1 MSFFKNGIWKYRRI
15 FYIKVVILIT
25 LISISLL
32 FLFLLTIPE
41 PPVIPDKRYIFLEV
55 KINWFLIVLL
65 AIFTLV
71 LTSLLIIL
79 TVNQYKD
86 FFRKKSIITER
97 SAHLTLEN
105 IFENENRK
113 SIIKKILQE
122 PGIHNNELLRQCN
135 LQKGQLQWH
144 LYVLLQY
151 RIIKKEKLGQYVSFF
166 PILSKK
172 EIKVMPSKLI
182 TKSKTSIKILN
193 LIEKNPGSN
202 SAMIAKGL
210 DMRRSS
216 VKYHVDKLVKLD
228 LIIIEKYNREIKL
241 YVNQKAFYKLKGV

>member
-1 MSFFKNGIWKYRRI
+1 MSFFKNGMWKYKWI
-15 FYIKVVILIT
+15 FYVKVVILIT

-32 FLFLLTIPE
+32 FLYLNIPE
-41 PPVIPDKRYIFLEV
+41 PPVKSDSRHFFHGVE
-55 KINWFLIVLL
+55 INWFLIILL
-65 AIFTLV
+65 AIFTLI

-79 TVNQYKD
+79 TVNQYFD
-86 FFRKKSIITER
+86 FVRKKSINTER

-113 SIIKKILQE
+113 KIIKKILQE

-144 LYVLLQY
+144 LYVLTQY
-151 RIIKKEKLGQYVSFF
+151 GIIKKEKLGQYVSFF

-172 EIKVMPSKLI
+172 EIKIMPSKLI
-182 TKSKTSIKILN
+182 TKSRTSIKILN

-202 SAMIAKGL
+202 SAMIAKVL
-210 DMRRSS
+210 NMRRSS
-216 VKYHVDKLVKLD
+216 VKYHVDKLIKLD

-241 YVNQKAFYKLKGV
+241 YVNQKSFYKLKGE